1 MALTGSIQNKRP
13 GAGVYPG
20 AGVAKGGQQGRSALV
35 SNGAASVKPGG
46 STPAASQRRVTHPGA
61 VNTGGPAAP
70 ARPANAAPY
79 GYHATLDRFAK
90 EADPYRVIMRNGKRV
105 TIRLSQMTPAEK
117 VAFANRNK
125 TAAPTAGSP
134 AAPVTAAPPQVALED
149 SQYFMDLADA
159 QYGLD
164 QSLGGINADLTRL
177 RSNVGGKTL
186 YDTMFERANQ
196 QFDQS
201 KRGSR
206 NELAQGNLLRSGAM
220 NRRVGELAGSYADT
234 QRQIDEEYGATA
246 VNRLETQAAQQR
258 AAFAQQQQM
267 LQMAAAQRAQERL
280 AAANAAAYGQTI
292 PGGE

>member
-35 SNGAASVKPGG
+35 SNGAASVKSGG
-46 STPAASQRRVTHPGA
+46 ATPAASQRRVTQPGA
-61 VNTGGPAAP
+61 SPSLSSKPA

-79 GYHATLDRFAK
+79 GYQATLDRFEK
-90 EADPYRVIMRNGKRV
+90 EADPYRVIVRNGKRV
-105 TIRLSQMTPAEK
+105 TVRLSQMTPAEK
-117 VAFANRNK
+117 LAFANRNK
-125 TAAPTAGSP
+125 AG
-134 AAPVTAAPPQVALED
+134 AAPVGGASPAVAAQPVALED
-149 SQYFMDLADA
+149 SQYFTDLADA
-159 QYGLD
+159 QYGFD
-164 QSLGGINADLTRL
+164 QSLVGINSDLARL
-177 RSNVGGKTL
+177 RANVGGKTL

-234 QRQIDEEYGATA
+234 QRQLDEEYGLTA

-258 AAFAQQQQM
+258 AAFAQQQQA

>member
-46 STPAASQRRVTHPGA
+46 STPAASARRVD
-61 VNTGGPAAP
+61 TGGGASVPSRPVVKRPENAP
-70 ARPANAAPY
+70 PY
-79 GYHATLDRFAK
+79 GYQATLDRFEK
-90 EADPYRVIMRNGKRV
+90 DADPYRRIMRNGKSV
-105 TIRLSQMTPAEK
+105 LVRLSQMTAAEK
-117 VAFANRNK
+117 RAFANRGK
-125 TAAPTAGSP
+125 APAG
-134 AAPVTAAPPQVALED
+134 AAPVAGAPAGYVPQFSLED

-164 QSLGGINADLTRL
+164 QSLGGINADLARL
-177 RSNVGGKTL
+177 RANVGGKTL

-234 QRQIDEEYGATA
+234 QRQLDEEYGATA

>member
-35 SNGAASVKPGG
+35 TNGAAAVKSGG
-46 STPAASQRRVTHPGA
+46 ATPSASARRVTNPGSPVSTPSPAKPA
-61 VNTGGPAAP
+61 VTAS
-70 ARPANAAPY
+70 
-79 GYHATLDRFAK
+79 
-90 EADPYRVIMRNGKRV
+90 DPYRSIMRGGKRV
-105 TIRLSQMTPAEK
+105 LVRLSQMTPAEK
-117 VAFANRNK
+117 LAFTNRSN
-125 TAAPTAGSP
+125 AV
-134 AAPVTAAPPQVALED
+134 AAPVAGANPAVAAQPVALED
-149 SQYFMDLADA
+149 SQYFSDLADA
-159 QYGLD
+159 QYGFD
-164 QSLGGINADLTRL
+164 QSLVGINSDLARL
-177 RSNVGGKTL
+177 RANVGGKTL
-186 YDTMFERANQ
+186 YDPMFERANQ

-234 QRQIDEEYGATA
+234 QRQLDEEYGLTA

-258 AAFAQQQQM
+258 AAFAQQQQA